1 MIPRIPTLRT
11 TLVVC
16 LLLVLSGI
24 GFSQSTL
31 EIKFRD
37 GERIRLRD
45 GKLKDL
51 GGAGLGGIAAPI
63 RALEAA
69 GATWR
74 RPFSLSESAIENLV
88 DVARQRMPNGSYDLN
103 LVFELHLPPSVD
115 VSATLESLR
124 GSPVI
129 ESATLQPEAPRGSV
143 APDLSSLQSWV
154 GPAGLGSGIQTNW
167 TAPGGRGAGVKALI
181 VDVGWLP
188 AHVDAPPTTFLGAP
202 YDVNNPAYDP
212 HHGTAD
218 LALLG
223 APNDGVGITG
233 VISDATFYLGA
244 ASTTTNLFN
253 IANVITLALSN
264 GFGPGDIIALPLE
277 VSYVGSALPIE
288 LHGPTRAAIDMA
300 TAQGVI
306 VVTAAGNGSV
316 DLSSA
321 PVPGNFAMDSIMAGA
336 GGMPLGS
343 GERQRVPISNWGPPV
358 DVQAQGELVVTA
370 GYGLLYMGVGTQE
383 YYTHL
388 FAGTSAAAM
397 ITAGVCGQLQG
408 LLAASGQPPLSPALM
423 RQALVAT
430 GSPQITAPG
439 APVQHIGPRVDAA
452 SAYGLLLGASAVI
465 SQITPARLSIG
476 VASESLTVQG
486 LGFTA
491 SSVVTWN
498 GIPLATTLG
507 TPTQLSAVVPGS
519 LLASSQVVSVAVD
532 NGGGIVSP
540 ALPVTVDGP
549 FLGASGQG
557 AGVLRVNGSMG
568 LPDHRVDVSLNT
580 AFSID
585 VAPISPLFTNTPF
598 AVFGFIGVPN
608 LQDGYSITGI
618 SGSMAFAPCPAD
630 PLNPNL
636 FTFAT
641 TVPLGGCQ
649 PAFMASGNP
658 WNVVLGGVPTP
669 LRFTLQGVTVIGTT
683 AIFTNGII
691 VDVH

>member
-16 LLLVLSGI
+16 LIVLLTGI

-31 EIKFRD
+31 EIKFHD
-37 GERIRLRD
+37 SERIRLRD
-45 GKLKDL
+45 GKLQDL
-51 GGAGLGGIAAPI
+51 RGAGLGGIAPTI

-69 GATWR
+69 GAVWR
-74 RPFSLSESAIENLV
+74 RPFSVSESSIANMV
-88 DVARQRMPNGSYDLN
+88 DVARSRMPDASLDLN
-103 LVFELHLPPSVD
+103 LVFELHLPAPVD
-115 VSATLESLR
+115 AAEILDDLR
-124 GSPVI
+124 ASPAI
-129 ESATLQPEAPRGSV
+129 EFADRQPDAPRGSA
-143 APDLSSLQSWV
+143 APNLSSLQTWV
-154 GPAGLGSGIQTNW
+154 GPAGLGSGIQANW

-188 AHVDAPPTTFLGAP
+188 AHVDAPPSTFLGAP
-202 YDVNNPAYDP
+202 YDVNNPAFDP

-223 APNDGVGITG
+223 GPNDGVGITG
-233 VISDATFYLGA
+233 IISNASFYLGA

-253 IANVITLALSN
+253 IANVITLALAN
-264 GFGPGDIIALPLE
+264 GFGAGDVIALPLE
-277 VSYVGSALPIE
+277 FGFLGSTLPIE
-288 LHGPTRAAIDMA
+288 LHGPTRIAIDMA
-300 TAQGVI
+300 TAQGVT

-316 DLSSA
+316 DLSSV
-321 PVPGNFAMDSIMAGA
+321 PVPGPFAMDTIMAGA

-343 GERQRVPISNWGPPV
+343 GERRRVPLSNWGSAV

-370 GYGLLYMGVGTQE
+370 GYGALFMGIGTQE

-423 RQALVAT
+423 RQTLIVT
-430 GSPQITAPG
+430 GSPQISPPG
-439 APVQHIGPRVDAA
+439 FPVQHIGPRVDAA
-452 SAYGLLLGASAVI
+452 SAYGLLIGVSAVI
-465 SQITPARLSIG
+465 SQITPDRLSIG
-476 VASESLTVQG
+476 VASETLLIQG

-498 GIPLATTLG
+498 GMPLATTLAA
-507 TPTQLSAVVPGS
+507 PTQVSAVVPGS
-519 LLASSQVVSVAVD
+519 LLMSSQTASVAVD

-540 ALPVTVDGP
+540 AVPVTVDGP
-549 FLGASGQG
+549 FLGPSGQG
-557 AGVLRVNGSMG
+557 SPVLRVNASLG
-568 LPDHRVDVSLNT
+568 LPDHRVDVPLGTS
-580 AFSID
+580 FSID

-598 AVFGFIGVPN
+598 ALFGFIGVPGQQN
-608 LQDGYSITGI
+608 GFSITGI
-618 SGSMAFAPCPAD
+618 SGTMAFAPCPAD

-649 PAFMASGNP
+649 PAFMASGSP
-658 WNVVLGGVPTP
+658 WNVILGGVPTP
-669 LRFTLQGVTVIGTT
+669 LRFTLQGVTVLGTVPV
-683 AIFTNGII
+683 FTNGVI
-691 VDVH
+691 VDIH